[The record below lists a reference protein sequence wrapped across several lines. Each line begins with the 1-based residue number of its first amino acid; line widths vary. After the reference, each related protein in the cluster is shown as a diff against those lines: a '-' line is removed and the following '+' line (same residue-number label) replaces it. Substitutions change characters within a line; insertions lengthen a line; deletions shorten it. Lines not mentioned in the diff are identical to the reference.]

1 MTAGASSSADR
12 DAGLQLWL
20 TEMTARLAPGRI
32 RIPHDGT
39 LQDAVAIMLAEEELK
54 VRASPESDLRTV
66 KLAAIAQLRSQ
77 FVNTEPPP
85 SSATSPASSVATPSA
100 NQGQAIYELVMG
112 ELETVPLAR
121 LADLVNLW
129 MQLVNGMGA
138 KMGLSA
144 PELAEMSRGRVELN
158 AGAAEPELVASFKG
172 PSEIVRQFRAY
183 LKEAG
188 IDAGDKV

>member
-1 MTAGASSSADR
+1 MTAGESPSADR
-12 DAGLQLWL
+12 DPRLQRWL
-20 TEMTARLAPGRI
+20 TEMTSRLAPGRI
-32 RIPHDGT
+32 RIPRDGT
-39 LQDAVAIMLAEEELK
+39 LQDAVAIMLADEELK
-54 VRASPESDLRTV
+54 VRASPEGDLRAV
-66 KLAAIAQLRSQ
+66 KLAAIARLRRQ
-77 FVNTEPPP
+77 FMDAEPPLSSP
-85 SSATSPASSVATPSA
+85 TSSAKPSA

-138 KMGLSA
+138 EMGLSA